1 MYVKKG
7 WYFMA
12 ITTRDKVFEVEDSEF
27 GYAEKQLP
35 VAGTDTIELFVPKIM
50 GNLSGTG
57 PDSNSADGIF
67 DNDPACKP
75 SFAKKVNRVKVI
87 NVPLEKNGLWL
98 AHLTSEARIPKGAK
112 FRVHFINKNIHNP
125 YATTS

>member
-1 MYVKKG
+1 MSMTSTQK
-7 WYFMA
+7 
-12 ITTRDKVFEVEDSEF
+12 IFEVENSEY
-27 GYAEKQLP
+27 GYADEQLP
-35 VAGTDTIELFVPKIM
+35 VAGTDSIGLRIPKIM

-57 PDSNSADGIF
+57 PDNNAADGIF

-75 SFAKKVNRVKVI
+75 SFAKKVMRAKVL

-98 AHLTSEARIPKGAK
+98 AHLNGGAKIPKDAK
-112 FRVHFINKNIHNP
+112 FRIHFINKNIHNP